1 MKYWR
6 GRRGQSRHASSSCL
20 SCFLLNTFWFLS
32 FNLHVL
38 SIIHLFLDTCNSPKS
53 PYFHPGHFMRTL
65 IVNWHYINQTQC
77 EMYSCIWS
85 DFDSLPCLTFNFLN
99 VYPSAFPSLSILFS
113 ISPLLPSYHSPFSCF
128 SKSTLPSK
136 QPLFLSVSFP
146 AFKI

>member
-1 MKYWR
+1 MSNQPTNQTT
-6 GRRGQSRHASSSCL
+6 GQPRRQSKWNTGGADEARADTLPSSCL

-53 PYFHPGHFMRTL
+53 PSFHPGHFMRTL
-65 IVNWHYINQTQC
+65 IENWHNINQTHC

-85 DFDSLPCLTFNFLN
+85 DFDSFPCLTFNFLN

-113 ISPLLPSYHSPFSCF
+113 ISPLLPSYHLSF
-128 SKSTLPSK
+128 LL
-136 QPLFLSVSFP
+136 LF
-146 AFKI
+146 